1 MGKPLVL
8 EQTQANTMDVHNM
21 TPLFDIVLNEGAFIA
36 IIIGTVL
43 AAAVATFFITRW
55 YFNKQLEKNP
65 PINEAMIRAMYRQMG
80 RNPSEKQVREVMR
93 NVNNQR

>member
-1 MGKPLVL
+1 
-8 EQTQANTMDVHNM
+8 MDVHNM
-21 TPLFDIVLNEGAFIA
+21 MLPILDVQLNEGALAA
-36 IIIGTVL
+36 IIIGSVL

-80 RNPSEKQVREVMR
+80 RNPSEAQVRAIMNSVSSAAPKKDKKSKAKK
-93 NVNNQR
+93 

>member
-1 MGKPLVL
+1 MMV
-8 EQTQANTMDVHNM
+8 VHNM
-21 TPLFDIVLNEGAFIA
+21 MPVLDVVLNEGALVA

-43 AAAVATFFITRW
+43 ASAVATFFITRW

-80 RNPSEKQVREVMR
+80 RNPSEAQVRAIMNSVSS
-93 NVNNQR
+93 VAPKKDKKKK